1 MRGSLPEMVD
11 PGKNITF
18 PLGSTMMWTG
28 ELSHSGP
35 KAHCPTAEGICAA
48 TGRLHDSNNTHSTAR
63 PRRCFIWTPLVP
75 EKDDDVL
82 PRHECDC
89 LGDYGLIV
97 RRNDRLGPS

>member
-28 ELSHSGP
+28 EMSHSGP

-48 TGRLHDSNNTHSTAR
+48 AERVQHPSSTNSKAR
-63 PRRCFIWTPLVP
+63 NFRRFTLGGSCGTTFGSSRSRYWRTPSSPRC
-75 EKDDDVL
+75 
-82 PRHECDC
+82 
-89 LGDYGLIV
+89 
-97 RRNDRLGPS
+97 